1 MVTFEDIK
9 NSSEINAY
17 IQQADRSLCELG
29 YTEHFYAHVT
39 RCAEL
44 SSELLLSLG
53 YGEREAELAKIAA
66 YMHDMGN
73 LVNRENHA
81 QTGALMAFRILDKMG
96 MPPEEA
102 GKVVTAIGYHD
113 ESSAFPVNEIAAAL
127 IIADKTD
134 VRRSRVRNSATI
146 ALDIHDRVNYA
157 VVDGRTAIDAKNKT
171 ITLCLTIDTTIC
183 SVTEYFEIF
192 LKRMLLCKKAAE
204 RLSLTFKLVINNTE
218 LL

>member
-1 MVTFEDIK
+1 MVSFNDVK

-17 IQQADRSLCELG
+17 ITQADRSLGELG
-29 YTEHFYAHVT
+29 YTEHYYGHVMK
-39 RCAEL
+39 CAEL
-44 SSELLLSLG
+44 SSELLLALG
-53 YGEREAELAKIAA
+53 YDEREAELAKIAA

-73 LVNRENHA
+73 LINRENHA

-96 MPPEEA
+96 MPPTET
-102 GKVVTAIGYHD
+102 GKVITAIGYHD

-134 VRRSRVRNSATI
+134 VRRSRVRNSETI

-157 VVDGRTAIDAKNKT
+157 VVEGNTVIDAGART
-171 ITLCLTIDTTIC
+171 VTLTLTIDTKIC

-204 RLSLTFKLVINNTE
+204 KLSLTFKLIINNTE